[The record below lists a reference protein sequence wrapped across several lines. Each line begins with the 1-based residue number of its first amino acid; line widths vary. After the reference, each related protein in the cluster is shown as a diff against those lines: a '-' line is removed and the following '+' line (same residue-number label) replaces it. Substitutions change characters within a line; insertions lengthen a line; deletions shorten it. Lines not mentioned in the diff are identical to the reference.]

1 MKRNY
6 KLLLFDMDGTIAD
19 TDEMIYL
26 SYVELY
32 KRFGHGKSK
41 DWDEIMYFSG
51 PPLRETL
58 AKEFPDVD
66 QKIVQ
71 QAYIEI
77 SDPLYDSTVKV
88 FPHELETLEY
98 LYNKGYKMGVVTN
111 KATYKTHYVLKM
123 LGLEKYF
130 DVVIGHEDVIK
141 GKPSGEGILKA
152 IDKAGQQKEET
163 LYLGDND
170 IDYLTAKDAGV
181 DCLLV
186 SWGPRVL
193 KLLDKADY
201 VINKY
206 EQLEEIL

>member
-1 MKRNY
+1 MRNY

-26 SYVELY
+26 SYIELY

-41 DWDEIMYFSG
+41 QWDEIMYFSG

-58 AKEFPDVD
+58 KREFPDVD
-66 QKIVQ
+66 QEIVQ
-71 QAYIEI
+71 KAYIEI
-77 SDPLYDSTVKV
+77 SDPLYDQTVKV
-88 FPHELETLEY
+88 FPHEVETLEY

-123 LGLEKYF
+123 LGINKYF
-130 DVVIGHEDVIK
+130 EVVIGREDVIN
-141 GKPSGEGILKA
+141 GKPSGEGILTA
-152 IDKAGQQKEET
+152 MNRLGFNKEET

-181 DCLLV
+181 DVLLV

-193 KLLDKADY
+193 KLLDKANY